1 MSFFLTFSCLA
12 HIHWGLSLRFSGYD
26 TRWTDSLSCVPNHR
40 PQPPPSARTTKTSPV
55 CKRFSTGVADL
66 ESKLY
71 HDVSVNYLITMNK
84 LYRKIKDWIM
94 FLLRLHSHAAAF
106 VLVPF
111 ILLQR
116 ADVTDDTLPNSS
128 CASVA
133 TRCQQQ
139 RYSAIIM
146 A

>member
-1 MSFFLTFSCLA
+1 
-12 HIHWGLSLRFSGYD
+12 
-26 TRWTDSLSCVPNHR
+26 
-40 PQPPPSARTTKTSPV
+40 
-55 CKRFSTGVADL
+55 
-66 ESKLY
+66 
-71 HDVSVNYLITMNK
+71 
-84 LYRKIKDWIM
+84 M

-139 RYSAIIM
+139 RYNGLEVISTALVLRG
-146 A
+146 AVYLWVAHHQLLVSRPA